1 MHLCNYEYMFAY
13 WQYYI
18 HTYAQKETIM
28 LKVLFKNIL
37 KVMPQHGIPTNVK
50 IFKFLPNPYGRC
62 GQYTWGR
69 KDNSVTCGINKT
81 KMQNIEEREEIYE
94 KVKKPGS

>member
-1 MHLCNYEYMFAY
+1 MFAY
-13 WQYYI
+13 WQYYM

-81 KMQNIEEREEIYE
+81 KMQNIEEREEIYDG
-94 KVKKPGS
+94 KKRRTP